1 MSLNGST
8 DPLSFPEAEPRIP
21 PRPRIRTACI
31 MTKQDP
37 TSPAP
42 TSSDRDAVR
51 EEALVALHRALASRP
66 FRPLLLL
73 GSRPNA
79 RRTFLEDFAREGESL
94 GFLVSRIDA
103 RETDFLGRLL
113 GERKRI
119 LQTLGNECRRPSEMP
134 YDVETGGPVAE
145 LMLPD
150 LLEEAGESVRAAG
163 KGWLLTVNDM
173 HRLPKKELAAL
184 IAGLHRIAKRN
195 LPVVL
200 LGAGLPKLARLSGDA
215 MPYAERLFLFRP
227 LLGNASAPNKK
238 KELVR

>member
-1 MSLNGST
+1 
-8 DPLSFPEAEPRIP
+8 
-21 PRPRIRTACI
+21 

-42 TSSDRDAVR
+42 TSSDRDAVL
-51 EEALVALHRALASRP
+51 EEANIALYRALEGLP

-73 GSRPNA
+73 GSRRNA
-79 RRTFLEDFAREGESL
+79 RRAFLEDLAREGESL

-103 RETDFLGRLL
+103 GEGNFIGRLL
-113 GERKRI
+113 DERKRV
-119 LQTLGNECRRPSEMP
+119 LKTLGNECRRPSEMP
-134 YDVETGGPVAE
+134 FDVETGGPVAE
-145 LMLPD
+145 LLLPD
-150 LLEEAGESVRAAG
+150 LLEEAGQSVRAAE

-173 HRLPKKELAAL
+173 HRLPKRELAAL
-184 IAGLHRIAKRN
+184 IAGLHRIAQRN

-227 LLGNASAPNKK
+227 LPENAPAPGER
-238 KELVR
+238 KERIR

>member
-1 MSLNGST
+1 
-8 DPLSFPEAEPRIP
+8 
-21 PRPRIRTACI
+21 

-42 TSSDRDAVR
+42 TSSDRDSVR
-51 EEALVALHRALASRP
+51 EEANFALRRALAGRP

-73 GSRPNA
+73 GSRRNA
-79 RRTFLEDFAREGESL
+79 RRAFLEDLAREGESL

-103 RETDFLGRLL
+103 GEENFLGRLL

-119 LQTLGNECRRPSEMP
+119 LETLGNECRSPAEMP

-145 LMLPD
+145 LLLPE
-150 LLEEAGESVRAAG
+150 LLKEAGQSVRAAG

-173 HRLPKKELAAL
+173 HCLPKKELAAL
-184 IAGLHRIAKRN
+184 IAGLHRIAQRN

-215 MPYAERLFLFRP
+215 KPYAERLFLFRP
-227 LLGNASAPNKK
+227 LPGNAPAPGEK
-238 KELVR
+238 KERTR